1 VVLPKTQQKVLKSE
15 RHTSNL
21 PGVSPFS
28 VVVVNA
34 DLTSR
39 ELVGQAAYE
48 AFHSPET
55 EGATLDV
62 IDGSEEIGK
71 ALKEAV
77 EQGRDSWTG

>member
-1 VVLPKTQQKVLKSE
+1 MT
-15 RHTSNL
+15 
-21 PGVSPFS
+21 FS
-28 VVVVNA
+28 RLLSIIV
-34 DLTSR
+34 DEPSR

-48 AFHSPET
+48 SFQSPET

-62 IDGSEEIGK
+62 IDGSEDIEK

>member
-1 VVLPKTQQKVLKSE
+1 LHKRKAIKFTVIRPGGLTQEPAKGAQVGKTHLKS
-15 RHTSNL
+15 
-21 PGVSPFS
+21 
-28 VVVVNA
+28 
-34 DLTSR
+34 TSR

-48 AFHSPET
+48 AFHTPET

>member
-1 VVLPKTQQKVLKSE
+1 
-15 RHTSNL
+15 
-21 PGVSPFS
+21 
-28 VVVVNA
+28 
-34 DLTSR
+34 
-39 ELVGQAAYE
+39 LVGQAAYE
-48 AFHSPET
+48 AFQSPET